1 MVQTKH
7 LKHYMGEFIQAKIPR
22 NRKKQLKTLERNK
35 ALAQIGRTRYG
46 NIFEGLEG
54 EDFEVRSILLH

>member
-7 LKHYMGEFIQAKIPR
+7 LKHYMGESIQAKIRR

-35 ALAQIGRTRYG
+35 ALAQIGRTRHE
-46 NIFEGLEG
+46 NLFESLEG
-54 EDFEVRSILLH
+54 EDFEDR